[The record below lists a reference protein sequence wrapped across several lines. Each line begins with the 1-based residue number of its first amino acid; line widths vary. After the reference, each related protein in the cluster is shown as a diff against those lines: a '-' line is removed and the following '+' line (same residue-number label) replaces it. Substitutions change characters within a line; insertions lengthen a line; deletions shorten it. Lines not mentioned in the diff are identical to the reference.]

1 MDFQV
6 EIGIF
11 LTHNS
16 LTLKKVCFS
25 LTMATLFISPW
36 VSSNDFTVAE

>member
-11 LTHNS
+11 LMHNS
-16 LTLKKVCFS
+16 LTLKKVSFS

-36 VSSNDFTVAE
+36 VSSNDFIEVE